1 MFNGMM
7 DPEMLRLAQE
17 QMSRMS
23 PADFARIQQQVSF
36 FSFFFFLNYLLLL
49 FLLLML
55 MSMLMLGLN
64 SIPNE
69 GKDPRVKLKIAATIS
84 ILLAF
89 LVLLV

>member
-1 MFNGMM
+1 
-7 DPEMLRLAQE
+7 
-17 QMSRMS
+17 
-23 PADFARIQQQVSF
+23 
-36 FSFFFFLNYLLLL
+36 
-49 FLLLML
+49 
-55 MSMLMLGLN
+55 MSMSMLGLN